1 MGVGGGEGGE
11 RGWAVGLRSGG
22 GSRARADVTV
32 SVSVS
37 VGVHAFVFHVGG
49 LGVRLSRGMG
59 IRVCVLRYCR

>member
-1 MGVGGGEGGE
+1 
-11 RGWAVGLRSGG
+11 VGLGSGG
-22 GSRARADVTV
+22 GSRVRADVTV

-59 IRVCVLRYCR
+59 IRVCVLRYCP